1 MGLGTVKNT
10 TELTNRDVNSTQE
23 ITRDQTTGML
33 NGSVTVD
40 HRLLSESGRAE
51 IVQQQKDLPLHTLQA
66 TKNVIAALPDGQ
78 YKTDAL
84 NSLNNMQAKVAILP
98 PDMQTAGQAMIDAYP
113 EFIKKGG
120 NPLHFKQMLDNPA
133 VLDLV
138 KNSTELSEKVNEQK
152 QQLIA
157 QGLTESEAIQQLLT
171 RRPNTQPAEVVPSQP
186 EPDDDGSGLH
196 LEIVK
201 GFEGTLLPHANSNKA
216 TISGQKTV
224 EVEDGSNLGI
234 SLFSNVGSI
243 KQQIDKTIAASGVP
257 KEEAELALS
266 TVLLGSAGVAKSLVS
281 NYAFNAVA
289 GEKVQQITDN
299 FTNGVTDLLHSAPKG
314 TTANL
319 TGEQNRQN
327 VASNGN
333 VTAQQLADQL
343 QQTKDGVG
351 VLTSAVLGAAV
362 SKITKVEGKETETG
376 TSGIGSRD
384 EFTKPYDPVQ
394 TRNDL
399 EAVHGAENVK
409 STTVVN
415 DPYQR
420 VNSNP
425 DKGIEVIYDT
435 YGNKAVRVEYKDP
448 RTGETKFA
456 NAAYDDRTLPI
467 FDDYAKYTTKIQK
480 PDGYESLSNAQRRRE
495 EMKLATNDLKQQI

>member
-10 TELTNRDVNSTQE
+10 TELTNRDINTTQE

-171 RRPNTQPAEVVPSQP
+171 RRPNTQP
-186 EPDDDGSGLH
+186 
-196 LEIVK
+196 
-201 GFEGTLLPHANSNKA
+201 T
-216 TISGQKTV
+216 
-224 EVEDGSNLGI
+224 
-234 SLFSNVGSI
+234 
-243 KQQIDKTIAASGVP
+243 
-257 KEEAELALS
+257 
-266 TVLLGSAGVAKSLVS
+266 
-281 NYAFNAVA
+281 
-289 GEKVQQITDN
+289 
-299 FTNGVTDLLHSAPKG
+299 
-314 TTANL
+314 
-319 TGEQNRQN
+319 
-327 VASNGN
+327 
-333 VTAQQLADQL
+333 
-343 QQTKDGVG
+343 
-351 VLTSAVLGAAV
+351 
-362 SKITKVEGKETETG
+362 
-376 TSGIGSRD
+376 
-384 EFTKPYDPVQ
+384 
-394 TRNDL
+394 
-399 EAVHGAENVK
+399 
-409 STTVVN
+409 
-415 DPYQR
+415 
-420 VNSNP
+420 
-425 DKGIEVIYDT
+425 
-435 YGNKAVRVEYKDP
+435 
-448 RTGETKFA
+448 
-456 NAAYDDRTLPI
+456 
-467 FDDYAKYTTKIQK
+467 
-480 PDGYESLSNAQRRRE
+480 
-495 EMKLATNDLKQQI
+495 